1 MLIYLKDFTLK
12 YPGYPDLSAHVA
24 CSVYSVLLEHGHIG
38 DPYHGMNA
46 GRLAELSDADCMF
59 ETEFFLPSEE
69 LAHRR
74 LELRF
79 EGLDTLCA
87 VLLNGREIGRADNMH
102 RRWTFSVKGAVRPG
116 QNRLELH
123 FSSPLRYMRECQARH
138 YAWGDTHAA
147 DGIAHI
153 RKASYMF
160 GWDWYAGLP
169 DMGIFRDVM
178 LFAGDGPLLED
189 LEIRQSHNEGQAEL
203 TLRGRADILPS
214 DTYLRATLLCPDGM
228 ELPFATSGMCGSLT
242 VECPQLWWPNGYGP
256 HPLYE
261 VRAELVS
268 GGIVTDRACKKIGL
282 RTVMV
287 SRGKDRWG
295 SEFCFV
301 VNGVKIFAMGA
312 DYIPED
318 GLLARLTPGR
328 SEHLIRACAEANF
341 NMLRVWGGGYYPADW
356 FYDLCD
362 RYGILLWQDFMFA
375 CLNVYLTPAF
385 VRNVRAEITD
395 VLRRIR
401 HHACLGLLCGN
412 NEMEFAVCEWNI
424 PKDELVRRHY
434 LCLYE
439 EILPQLC
446 ERLAPQTFYW
456 PSSPSSGGGFERAND
471 ENDGDAHFWEV
482 WNRNAPIGAYRRHFF
497 RFCSE
502 FGFQSFPD
510 MRTLQEYTGEAS
522 PNPLSEVVDFH
533 QRREQASARLVSY
546 AAEEFLLPQDTA
558 HFVYAT
564 QLMQGMAIR
573 SAVEHFR
580 RHRGRCMG
588 AVYWQLNDCWPGQS
602 WSSVDYS
609 GRYKALHYFAKRFF
623 SPVLLSLHPEQEET
637 AVSISNETMVAV
649 DGYIEL
655 LVMDAGLRI
664 LHRERH
670 ACRVPGLFARDVLRF
685 AHLPWVGVEPRSRLL
700 VCRLYDGA
708 GTLLTECAQIYTAH
722 RFFRYQNPVLQCRA
736 EVQDGTLFVLVRGG
750 AFASGVEIRS
760 DRAELVLEDNDFD
773 LTATAWRPI
782 RVLRMDPALSAAELE
797 SSLTVRSVY
806 DIGRPDR

>member
-1 MLIYLKDFTLK
+1 
-12 YPGYPDLSAHVA
+12 
-24 CSVYSVLLEHGHIG
+24 
-38 DPYHGMNA
+38 MNA

-153 RKASYMF
+153 RKASY
-160 GWDWYAGLP
+160 
-169 DMGIFRDVM
+169 I
-178 LFAGDGPLLED
+178 
-189 LEIRQSHNEGQAEL
+189 
-203 TLRGRADILPS
+203 
-214 DTYLRATLLCPDGM
+214 
-228 ELPFATSGMCGSLT
+228 
-242 VECPQLWWPNGYGP
+242 
-256 HPLYE
+256 
-261 VRAELVS
+261 
-268 GGIVTDRACKKIGL
+268 
-282 RTVMV
+282 
-287 SRGKDRWG
+287 
-295 SEFCFV
+295 
-301 VNGVKIFAMGA
+301 
-312 DYIPED
+312 
-318 GLLARLTPGR
+318 
-328 SEHLIRACAEANF
+328 
-341 NMLRVWGGGYYPADW
+341 
-356 FYDLCD
+356 
-362 RYGILLWQDFMFA
+362 
-375 CLNVYLTPAF
+375 
-385 VRNVRAEITD
+385 
-395 VLRRIR
+395 
-401 HHACLGLLCGN
+401 
-412 NEMEFAVCEWNI
+412 
-424 PKDELVRRHY
+424 
-434 LCLYE
+434 
-439 EILPQLC
+439 
-446 ERLAPQTFYW
+446 
-456 PSSPSSGGGFERAND
+456 
-471 ENDGDAHFWEV
+471 
-482 WNRNAPIGAYRRHFF
+482 
-497 RFCSE
+497 
-502 FGFQSFPD
+502 
-510 MRTLQEYTGEAS
+510 
-522 PNPLSEVVDFH
+522 
-533 QRREQASARLVSY
+533 
-546 AAEEFLLPQDTA
+546 
-558 HFVYAT
+558 
-564 QLMQGMAIR
+564 
-573 SAVEHFR
+573 
-580 RHRGRCMG
+580 
-588 AVYWQLNDCWPGQS
+588 
-602 WSSVDYS
+602 
-609 GRYKALHYFAKRFF
+609 
-623 SPVLLSLHPEQEET
+623 SLHPEQEET

>member
-1 MLIYLKDFTLK
+1 M
-12 YPGYPDLSAHVA
+12 
-24 CSVYSVLLEHGHIG
+24 
-38 DPYHGMNA
+38 
-46 GRLAELSDADCMF
+46 
-59 ETEFFLPSEE
+59 
-69 LAHRR
+69 
-74 LELRF
+74 
-79 EGLDTLCA
+79 
-87 VLLNGREIGRADNMH
+87 
-102 RRWTFSVKGAVRPG
+102 
-116 QNRLELH
+116 
-123 FSSPLRYMRECQARH
+123 
-138 YAWGDTHAA
+138 
-147 DGIAHI
+147 
-153 RKASYMF
+153 
-160 GWDWYAGLP
+160 
-169 DMGIFRDVM
+169 
-178 LFAGDGPLLED
+178 
-189 LEIRQSHNEGQAEL
+189 
-203 TLRGRADILPS
+203 
-214 DTYLRATLLCPDGM
+214 
-228 ELPFATSGMCGSLT
+228 
-242 VECPQLWWPNGYGP
+242 
-256 HPLYE
+256 
-261 VRAELVS
+261 
-268 GGIVTDRACKKIGL
+268 
-282 RTVMV
+282 
-287 SRGKDRWG
+287 
-295 SEFCFV
+295 
-301 VNGVKIFAMGA
+301 
-312 DYIPED
+312 
-318 GLLARLTPGR
+318 
-328 SEHLIRACAEANF
+328 
-341 NMLRVWGGGYYPADW
+341 
-356 FYDLCD
+356 
-362 RYGILLWQDFMFA
+362 
-375 CLNVYLTPAF
+375 
-385 VRNVRAEITD
+385 
-395 VLRRIR
+395 
-401 HHACLGLLCGN
+401 
-412 NEMEFAVCEWNI
+412 
-424 PKDELVRRHY
+424 
-434 LCLYE
+434 
-439 EILPQLC
+439 
-446 ERLAPQTFYW
+446 
-456 PSSPSSGGGFERAND
+456 
-471 ENDGDAHFWEV
+471 
-482 WNRNAPIGAYRRHFF
+482 
-497 RFCSE
+497 
-502 FGFQSFPD
+502 
-510 MRTLQEYTGEAS
+510 
-522 PNPLSEVVDFH
+522 
-533 QRREQASARLVSY
+533 
-546 AAEEFLLPQDTA
+546 PQDTA